1 MAPWPQLTRKKTMPP
16 LPRLERYAGH
26 TRLIV
31 DDEPFLCIG
40 GELHNSSSSDRQYMA
55 PLWGKIAESNANTVI
70 ATVAWDQ
77 IEPIEGIFDFSAV
90 DGLIED
96 AQSTGLKLIIIWF
109 GAFKNASSTYA
120 PSWVR
125 GDTSRFPRADR
136 GSQTMETPFSYKGSM
151 PRPTLS
157 VFSKNLYEA
166 DKAAYCR
173 FMTHLAETDTQHTV
187 IMVQVEN
194 EVGLLGAGRD
204 RSAAALAAW
213 EAPVPEVLR
222 NALANNEYAFDPSL
236 AAVLHSATTS
246 DASWAEHFGDG
257 NPAADETFMAWA
269 FATYVGGLAAAGKE
283 ILELPAFA
291 NAWIGPQ
298 PGQDLP
304 GNYPSGGPTAK
315 MLPVWQA
322 VAPAL
327 DFLAPDI
334 YVPNSAEIMAQY
346 AHPENALFIP
356 EAKFRAGDVFLAV
369 GRFGGF
375 GYHVFGLEDGSE
387 GNQYSKACQAISSL
401 TQEIVDAQRDGRIFG
416 FALERDEDDVATN
429 FGGITVSIRN
439 AAKLYRAMLLDAGV
453 VLPPPPELPGETE
466 GSAHGHTP
474 GDSRPFGIVIETAP
488 LEFLVVGQGALFD
501 FHQADSV
508 LEVDSVRELRLAPE
522 GWQEARLLNGDERL
536 QVLQGDKISAA
547 RIRLLEV
554 ALN

>member
-1 MAPWPQLTRKKTMPP
+1 MPP

-26 TRLIV
+26 ARLIV
-31 DDEPFLCIG
+31 DGEPFLCIG

-55 PLWGKIAESNANTVI
+55 PLWEKIAQSKANTVI
-70 ATVAWDQ
+70 ATIAWDQ
-77 IEPIEGIFDFSAV
+77 VEPTEGVFDFSAI

-96 AQSTGLKLIIIWF
+96 AGSAGLKLVIIWF

-166 DKAAYCR
+166 DKAAYCC
-173 FMTHLAETDTQHTV
+173 FMAHLAETDTRHTV

-194 EVGLLGAGRD
+194 EVGLLGAVRD
-204 RSAAALAAW
+204 RSAAALTAW
-213 EAPVPEVLR
+213 ESPVPEVLR
-222 NALANNEYAFDPSL
+222 KALANSEHSFDPEL
-236 AAVLHSATTS
+236 AAVLHPITTS
-246 DASWAEHFGDG
+246 DASWVEHFGDG
-257 NPAADETFMAWA
+257 NPSADEAFMACA

-315 MLPVWQA
+315 ILPVWQA

-346 AHPENALFIP
+346 ALPENALFIP
-356 EAKFRAGDVFLAV
+356 EAKFRAGDAFLAV

-375 GYHVFGLEDGSE
+375 GYHVFGLEDGRE
-387 GNQYSKACQAISSL
+387 GNQYSRACLAITSL

-416 FALERDEDDVATN
+416 FALEQDEDDVATD

-466 GSAHGHTP
+466 GSAHGHTA
-474 GDSRPFGIVIETAP
+474 GDNRPFGIVIETAP

-501 FHQADSV
+501 FHQTDSE
-508 LEVDSVRELRLAPE
+508 LEVDSVRELRLTSE
-522 GWQEARLLNGDERL
+522 GWHEGRLLNGDERL
-536 QVLQGDKISAA
+536 QVLQSDQISAA
-547 RIRLLEV
+547 RIRLLAV
-554 ALN
+554 AQH